1 MWPNYEI
8 YAMHDL
14 TPTPIT
20 TVYPPDPLPF
30 YEWCKKYNVGR
41 TANKVDPT
49 YQDWT
54 IMQGEHI
61 KPTTEK

>member
-1 MWPNYEI
+1 
-8 YAMHDL
+8 MHDL

-49 YQDWT
+49 YQDWM

-61 KPTTEK
+61 KPTTKK